1 MEALKQQERGQIKL
15 LLGGWQGVRPP
26 RTRRSP
32 GPARCGKALRTETSL
47 SPLHSQKG
55 WDPGMA
61 RDGPGIKPMAF
72 YRPLPLQD
80 LSAEEGGAVYRGKGA
95 NYQGQ
100 GQGARER
107 APPPPGGAADAVGP
121 WDLARAGHGV
131 RDSLQGRNGRQGQGG
146 AQPAPAHGAAR
157 PPARLPAGVDAPTS
171 RPGLGS
177 CICWAIASCVSP
189 AQLQFCLLQEALRA
203 LQGRAA
209 MSSDESAPQMTRVLS
224 LSRTT

>member
-32 GPARCGKALRTETSL
+32 GPVRCGKALRTETSL

-72 YRPLPLQD
+72 YRPPPFAGPV
-80 LSAEEGGAVYRGKGA
+80 SRGGRGRL
-95 NYQGQ
+95 QGQ
-100 GQGARER
+100 GCQLPRSGPGCQGEGPSPTWRGSGCCGPLGSGQGWAR
-107 APPPPGGAADAVGP
+107 G
-121 WDLARAGHGV
+121 
-131 RDSLQGRNGRQGQGG
+131 QGQ
-146 AQPAPAHGAAR
+146 PAGKKWAAGTGRGSTCSCTRRR

>member
-32 GPARCGKALRTETSL
+32 GPVRCGKALRTETSL

-157 PPARLPAGVDAPTS
+157 LPACPLGWT
-171 RPGLGS
+171 RPPLGLGS
-177 CICWAIASCVSP
+177 ALASAGPLLLACPRPSCSSASSRKP
-189 AQLQFCLLQEALRA
+189 SEPSKAGLQCPRMSRPLR
-203 LQGRAA
+203 
-209 MSSDESAPQMTRVLS
+209 
-224 LSRTT
+224 